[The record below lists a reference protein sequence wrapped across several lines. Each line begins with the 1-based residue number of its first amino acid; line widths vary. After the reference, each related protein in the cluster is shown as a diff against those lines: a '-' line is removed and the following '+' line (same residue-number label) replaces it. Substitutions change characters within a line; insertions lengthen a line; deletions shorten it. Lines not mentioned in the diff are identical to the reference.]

1 MISKWIKKLRSRAGE
16 SLAETLAALLVSSLA
31 LLMLAGAIS
40 AASRVISASETKMGE
55 YYAADNALTEY
66 GAKKGTV
73 TVVLKEAE
81 LEQTFSDVPYYV
93 NDTFGGNPT
102 IMYSFEI
109 PTSGES

>member
-1 MISKWIKKLRSRAGE
+1 MKKCLAKLRGCIGE
-16 SLAETLAALLVSSLA
+16 SIAETLIALLISSLA

-40 AASRVISASETKMGE
+40 AASRVITASKTKMDQ

-73 TVVLKEAE
+73 TVVLKEDK
-81 LEQTFSDVPYYV
+81 LEQTFYDVPYYV

-102 IMYSFEI
+102 IMYSVKI
-109 PTSGES
+109 PTSGE